1 MRGVRSS
8 PATCCWATTSTR
20 CAGSR
25 PTAPTWRWPGARRAH
40 LPNRGPRELA
50 AKPRS
55 SRGDSV
61 VIQRKLEVTYVPF
74 DRTTRVPPGTT
85 LFSAAHWIGLPID
98 STCGGRG
105 TCGKCKVQ
113 VVKGLADAETADHR
127 QLRPQEIADGWRLS
141 CQARIYEDMV
151 CEVPQLL
158 RVPKA
163 ATMGLGRLDILDPNV
178 RKVYLEL
185 SQPSLEDQR
194 SDVARLKDALTDEGH
209 DMVAGVAVL
218 RTLPPVFREAGFR
231 VTAVL
236 AGEHLV
242 AVEPGDTTSECYGV
256 AFDVGTTTL
265 VGTLMN
271 LRTGM
276 AASVL
281 STLNGQAPFGAD
293 VISRISHGMNGPG
306 AIQELQEAVVTTM
319 NTILDELY
327 RESGVLPAQTYEAVV
342 VGNVTMLHLL
352 LGIDPT
358 PLSMSPFTPAFMDQ
372 LSVEARE
379 LGLRIHPHGYVQ
391 TLPALGAYV
400 GADIVAGVLA
410 TGIVRE
416 DKLRVFVD
424 VGTNGEIVLG
434 TAQRALAT
442 AAPAGPAFEGSQI
455 KCGMRATVG
464 AIEGVQLGDRVEL
477 QIIGGDVPAEGIC
490 GSGLVDAVAQLLL
503 AGLMDHSGRLKLPG
517 DVPDHPL
524 ADRLIDIDG
533 MRAFLLADGVFLT
546 QRDIRELQFAKGSI
560 ATGIKVLMDIL
571 RVTAGDLDEVLLGGS
586 FGSYLNPESAK
597 VIGLV
602 PPVDVDR
609 IIAVGNSA
617 GEGAKIALLSY
628 RERQVAFELPSRIEY
643 VELSGRTDFNDSFI
657 SVLGFPQLETVS

>member
-1 MRGVRSS
+1 M
-8 PATCCWATTSTR
+8 
-20 CAGSR
+20 
-25 PTAPTWRWPGARRAH
+25 
-40 LPNRGPRELA
+40 
-50 AKPRS
+50 
-55 SRGDSV
+55 
-61 VIQRKLEVTYVPF
+61 IQRKLEVKYLPF
-74 DRTTRVPPGTT
+74 DRVTRVPPGTT

-105 TCGKCKVQ
+105 TCGKCKVR
-113 VVKGLADAETADHR
+113 VIEGRTEAETADHR
-127 QLRPQEIADGWRLS
+127 LLRPAEIDEGWRLS
-141 CQARIYEDMV
+141 CQARIYDDIV

-163 ATMGLGRLDILDPNV
+163 ATMGLGRLVILDPNV
-178 RKVYLEL
+178 RKVFLEL
-185 SQPSLEDQR
+185 AEPTLEDQR
-194 SDVARLKDALTDEGH
+194 SDVQRLKEALTEEGH

-218 RTLPPVFREAGFR
+218 RTLPHVLREAGFAI
-231 VTAVL
+231 TAVL

-242 AVEPGDTTSECYGV
+242 AVEAGDTTGDCFGV

-293 VISRISHGMNGPG
+293 VISRISHGMNGPDS
-306 AIQELQEAVVTTM
+306 IRELQAAVVSTM
-319 NTILDELY
+319 NGIMSALY
-327 RESGVLPAQTYEAVV
+327 AETGVSPDRTYEAVV
-342 VGNVTMLHLL
+342 VGNATMLHLL
-352 LGIDPT
+352 FGIDPS
-358 PLSMSPFTPAFMDQ
+358 PLAVMPFTPAFMEP
-372 LSVEARE
+372 LSVLASDV
-379 LGLRIHPHGYVQ
+379 GLDIHPRGYIQ

-416 DKLRVFVD
+416 EKMRVFVD

-434 TAQRALAT
+434 NGQRALAT

-455 KCGMRATVG
+455 RCGMRATDG
-464 AIEGVQLGDRVEL
+464 AIEGVQLGDVVEL
-477 QIIGGDVPAEGIC
+477 QVIGGDVRPEGIC

-503 AGLMDHSGRLKLPG
+503 AGLLDHSGRMKTAV
-517 DVPDHPL
+517 DVPGHPL
-524 ADRLIDIDG
+524 RDRLIDVDG
-533 MRAFLLADGVFLT
+533 VRAFLLADGVYLT
-546 QRDIRELQFAKGSI
+546 QKDIRELQFAKGSI

-571 RVTAGDLDEVLLGGS
+571 GIETKDLDEVLLGGS

-597 VIGLV
+597 IIGLV
-602 PPVDVDR
+602 PPVEVDR

-628 RERQVAFELPSRIEY
+628 RERQVAFELPARIEY
-643 VELSGRTDFNDSFI
+643 VELSGRTDFNDAFV
-657 SVLGFPQLETVS
+657 SVLGFPHLELVGS

>member
-1 MRGVRSS
+1 MI
-8 PATCCWATTSTR
+8 A
-20 CAGSR
+20 
-25 PTAPTWRWPGARRAH
+25 
-40 LPNRGPRELA
+40 
-50 AKPRS
+50 
-55 SRGDSV
+55 
-61 VIQRKLEVTYVPF
+61 RKLEVTYLPF

-85 LFSAAHWIGLPID
+85 VFSAAHWIGLPID

-105 TCGKCKVQ
+105 TCGKCKVR
-113 VVKGLADAETADHR
+113 VIKGLADPETADHR

-141 CQARIYEDMV
+141 CQARIYDDMT

-163 ATMGLGRLDILDPNV
+163 ATMGLGRLVILDPNV
-178 RKVYLEL
+178 RKVYFEL
-185 SQPSLEDQR
+185 AEPSLHDQR
-194 SDVARLKDALTDEGH
+194 SDVARLKDALTAEGH

-218 RTLPPVFREAGFR
+218 RTLPHVFREAGFK

-236 AGEHLV
+236 AGERLV
-242 AVEPGDTTSECYGV
+242 AVEAGDTTGDCYGV

-276 AASVL
+276 AASVR

-293 VISRISHGMNGPG
+293 VISRISHGMNGPD
-306 AIQELQEAVVTTM
+306 AIRELQEAVVTTM
-319 NTILDELY
+319 NAVLDELY
-327 RESGVLPAQTYEAVV
+327 RETGVAPEQTYEAVV

-352 LGIDPT
+352 LGVDPS
-358 PLSMSPFTPAFMDQ
+358 PLSMSPFTPAFMDE
-372 LSVEARE
+372 LAVEARE
-379 LGLRIHPHGYVQ
+379 VGLRIHPHGYLQ

-410 TGIVRE
+410 TGVVRE
-416 DKLRVFVD
+416 DRLRVFVD

-434 TAQRALAT
+434 GAERALAT

-455 KCGMRATVG
+455 KCGMRATAG
-464 AIEGVQLGDRVEL
+464 AIEGVQLGDGVEL
-477 QIIGGDVPAEGIC
+477 QVIGGDVPAEGIC

-503 AGLMDHSGRLKLPG
+503 AGLLDHSGRLRTPG
-517 DVPDHPL
+517 DVPNHPL
-524 ADRLIDIDG
+524 RDRLIEIDG
-533 MRAFLLADGVFLT
+533 VRAFLLADGVYLT

-571 RVTAGDLDEVLLGGS
+571 GVRAEDLDEVLLGGS
-586 FGSYLNPESAK
+586 FGSYLNPESAR

-602 PPVDVDR
+602 PPVDVAR

-643 VELSGRTDFNDSFI
+643 VELSGRSDFNDSFI
-657 SVLGFPQLETVS
+657 SVLGFPHLDPADSPDQARIGSS

>member
-1 MRGVRSS
+1 M
-8 PATCCWATTSTR
+8 
-20 CAGSR
+20 
-25 PTAPTWRWPGARRAH
+25 
-40 LPNRGPRELA
+40 
-50 AKPRS
+50 
-55 SRGDSV
+55 
-61 VIQRKLEVTYVPF
+61 IQGKLEVKYLPF
-74 DRTTRVPPGTT
+74 ERTTRVPPGTT

-105 TCGKCKVQ
+105 TCGKCKVR
-113 VVKGLADAETADHR
+113 VVGGRPDAETADHR
-127 QLRPQEIADGWRLS
+127 LLRPAEIEEGWRLS
-141 CQARIYEDMV
+141 CQARIYEDMT

-163 ATMGLGRLDILDPNV
+163 ATMGLGRLVILDPNV
-178 RKVYLEL
+178 RKVFLEL
-185 SQPSLEDQR
+185 SEPSLTDQR
-194 SDVARLKDALTDEGH
+194 SDVVRLKDALIEEGH
-209 DMVAGVAVL
+209 DMVAGVAVM
-218 RTLPPVFREAGFR
+218 RTIPSVFREAEFR

-242 AVEPGDTTSECYGV
+242 AVEPGDTTGDSYGV
-256 AFDVGTTTL
+256 AFDVGTTTV

-276 AASVL
+276 AAAVL

-293 VISRISHGMNGPG
+293 VISRISHGMNGPDE
-306 AIQELQEAVVTTM
+306 IRELQAAVVATM
-319 NTILDELY
+319 NSIMASLY
-327 RESGVLPAQTYEAVV
+327 REAGVPPERTYEAVV
-342 VGNVTMLHLL
+342 VGNATMLHLL
-352 LGIDPT
+352 LGIDPS
-358 PLSMSPFTPAFMDQ
+358 PLAVMPFTPAFMEP
-372 LSVEARE
+372 LNVLASEV
-379 LGLRIHPHGYVQ
+379 GLDIHPRGYIQ

-410 TGIVRE
+410 TSVVRE

-434 TAQRALAT
+434 SAQRALAT

-455 KCGMRATVG
+455 RCGMRATDG
-464 AIEGVQLGDRVEL
+464 AIEGVRLGETVEL
-477 QIIGGDVPAEGIC
+477 QVIGGDIPAEGIC

-503 AGLMDHSGRLKLPG
+503 VGLLDHSGRMKTAD
-517 DVPDHPL
+517 DVPGHPL
-524 ADRLIDIDG
+524 RERLIDVDG
-533 MRAFLLADGVFLT
+533 VRAFLLADGVYLT
-546 QRDIRELQFAKGSI
+546 QKDIRELQFAKGSI

-571 RVTAGDLDEVLLGGS
+571 GVETKDLDEVLLGGS

-597 VIGLV
+597 IIGLV

-628 RERQVAFELPSRIEY
+628 RERQVAFEMPSRIEY
-643 VELSGRTDFNDSFI
+643 IELSGRTDFNDAFV
-657 SVLGFPQLETVS
+657 SVLGFPHLELVG

>member
-1 MRGVRSS
+1 M
-8 PATCCWATTSTR
+8 
-20 CAGSR
+20 
-25 PTAPTWRWPGARRAH
+25 
-40 LPNRGPRELA
+40 
-50 AKPRS
+50 
-55 SRGDSV
+55 
-61 VIQRKLEVTYVPF
+61 IQRKLEVRYLPF

-105 TCGKCKVQ
+105 TCGKCKVRVIQ
-113 VVKGLADAETADHR
+113 GSAEVTTADHR
-127 QLRPQEIADGWRLS
+127 QLLKEEIEGGWRLS
-141 CQARIYEDMV
+141 CQTRIYEDME

-163 ATMGLGRLDILDPNV
+163 ATMGLGRLVILDPNV

-185 SQPSLEDQR
+185 TEPTLEDQR
-194 SDVARLKDALTDEGH
+194 SDVMRLRDALTAEGH
-209 DMVAGVAVL
+209 DMAAGVPVL
-218 RTLPPVFREAGFR
+218 RTIPGALRDSGFK

-236 AGEHLV
+236 AGEQLI
-242 AVEPGDTTSECYGV
+242 ALERGDTTEDCFGV

-276 AASVL
+276 AAGVL

-293 VISRISHGMNGPG
+293 VISRISHGMNGPDSVL
-306 AIQELQEAVVTTM
+306 ELQAAVVGTM
-319 NTILDELY
+319 NAILSDLY
-327 RESGVLPAQTYEAVV
+327 QQTGVSPAGTYEAVV
-342 VGNVTMLHLL
+342 VGNATMLHLL
-352 LGIDPT
+352 LGIDPS
-358 PLSMSPFTPAFMDQ
+358 PLAVMPFTPAFMEP
-372 LSVEARE
+372 LLVPAAEV
-379 LGLRIHPHGYVQ
+379 GLNIHPNGYIQ

-410 TGIVRE
+410 TSVVRE

-434 TAQRALAT
+434 SAQRALAT

-455 KCGMRATVG
+455 RCGMRATDG
-464 AIEGVQLGDRVEL
+464 AIEGVQLGDTVEL
-477 QIIGGDVPAEGIC
+477 QVIGGDIPAQGIC

-503 AGLMDHSGRLKLPG
+503 AGLLDHSGRMKTRE
-517 DVPDHPL
+517 DVPGHPL
-524 ADRLIDIDG
+524 RERLIEVDG
-533 MRAFLLADGVFLT
+533 VRAFLLAEGVYLT
-546 QRDIRELQFAKGSI
+546 QKDIRELQFAKGSI

-571 RVTAGDLDEVLLGGS
+571 GVETKDLDEVLLGGS

-597 VIGLV
+597 IIGLV

-628 RERQVAFELPSRIEY
+628 RERQVAFELPARIEY
-643 VELSGRTDFNDSFI
+643 VELSGRTDFNDAFV
-657 SVLGFPQLETVS
+657 SVLGFPHLELVS

>member
-1 MRGVRSS
+1 
-8 PATCCWATTSTR
+8 
-20 CAGSR
+20 
-25 PTAPTWRWPGARRAH
+25 
-40 LPNRGPRELA
+40 
-50 AKPRS
+50 
-55 SRGDSV
+55 
-61 VIQRKLEVTYVPF
+61 VIARKLEVTYLPYE
-74 DRTTRVPPGTT
+74 RTTRVPAGTT
-85 LFSAAHWIGLPID
+85 VFSAAHWIGLPID

-105 TCGKCKVQ
+105 TCGKCKVR
-113 VVKGLADAETADHR
+113 VIEGRPDASGADHR
-127 QLRPQEIADGWRLS
+127 LLRPQEIAEGWRLS
-141 CQARIYEDMV
+141 CQAPIYEDMT

-163 ATMGLGRLDILDPNV
+163 ATMGLGRLVILDPNV

-185 SQPSLEDQR
+185 SEPTLDDQR
-194 SDVARLKDALTDEGH
+194 SDVARLKEALTVEGH
-209 DMVAGVAVL
+209 DMATGVAVL
-218 RTLPPVFREAGFR
+218 RTLPSVFREAGFH

-242 AVEPGDTTSECYGV
+242 AVEPGDTTGDCFGV

-276 AASVL
+276 AASVQ

-293 VISRISHGMNGPG
+293 VISRISHGMNGPE
-306 AIQELQEAVVTTM
+306 AIVELRDAVVATM
-319 NTILDELY
+319 NAILDELY
-327 RESGVLPAQTYEAVV
+327 GETGVTPAQTYEAVV

-352 LGIDPT
+352 LGVDPS

-372 LSVEARE
+372 LSIDARDV
-379 LGLRIHPHGYVQ
+379 GLHIHPQGYVQ

-410 TGIVRE
+410 TGVVRE

-434 TAQRALAT
+434 SAQRALAT

-455 KCGMRATVG
+455 RCGMRATTG
-464 AIEGVQLGDRVEL
+464 AIEGVTLGDRVDL
-477 QIIGGDVPAEGIC
+477 QVIGGDVAPQGIC

-503 AGLMDHSGRLKLPG
+503 VGLMDHSGRLKLAE
-517 DVPDHPL
+517 DVPHHPL
-524 ADRLIDIDG
+524 RDRLIDIDG
-533 MRAFLLADGVFLT
+533 IRAFLLADGVYLT

-560 ATGIKVLMDIL
+560 ATGIKILMDIL
-571 RVTAGDLDEVLLGGS
+571 GVTPGDLDEVLLGGS

-602 PPVDVDR
+602 PPVDVSR

-628 RERQVAFELPSRIEY
+628 RERQVAFELPARIEY
-643 VELSGRTDFNDSFI
+643 IELSGRSDFNDSFI
-657 SVLGFPQLETVS
+657 SVLGFPHLQGVS

>member
-1 MRGVRSS
+1 
-8 PATCCWATTSTR
+8 
-20 CAGSR
+20 
-25 PTAPTWRWPGARRAH
+25 
-40 LPNRGPRELA
+40 
-50 AKPRS
+50 
-55 SRGDSV
+55 
-61 VIQRKLEVTYVPF
+61 VIQRKLEVRYLPF
-74 DRTTRVPPGTT
+74 DRVTRVPPGTT
-85 LFSAAHWIGLPID
+85 VFSAAHWIGLPID

-105 TCGKCKVQ
+105 TCGKCKVRVIQ
-113 VVKGLADAETADHR
+113 GRTEAETADHR
-127 QLRPQEIADGWRLS
+127 LLRPSEITDGWRLS
-141 CQARIYEDMV
+141 CQARIYEDMT

-163 ATMGLGRLDILDPNV
+163 ATMGLGRLVILDPNV
-178 RKVYLEL
+178 RKVYLQLAEPTL
-185 SQPSLEDQR
+185 DDQR
-194 SDVARLKDALTDEGH
+194 SDVMRLKEALTEEGH
-209 DMVAGVAVL
+209 DMVAGVPVL
-218 RTLPPVFREAGFR
+218 RTLPHVLREAGFK

-242 AVEPGDTTSECYGV
+242 AVEAGDTTGDCFGV
-256 AFDVGTTTL
+256 AFDLGTTTL

-293 VISRISHGMNGPG
+293 VISRISHAMNGPE
-306 AIQELQEAVVTTM
+306 AIIELQAAVVGTM
-319 NTILDELY
+319 NSIMRSLY
-327 RESGVLPAQTYEAVV
+327 EETGITPERTYEAVV
-342 VGNVTMLHLL
+342 VGNATMLHLL
-352 LGIDPT
+352 FGIDPS
-358 PLSMSPFTPAFMDQ
+358 PLAVMPFTPAFMEP
-372 LSVEARE
+372 LSVVASEV
-379 LGLRIHPHGYVQ
+379 GLNIHPNGYIQ

-400 GADIVAGVLA
+400 GADIVGGVLA

-416 DKLRVFVD
+416 DKMRVFVD

-434 TAQRALAT
+434 NAQRALAT

-455 KCGMRATVG
+455 RCGMRATDG
-464 AIEGVQLGDRVEL
+464 AIEGVQLGDTVEL
-477 QIIGGDVPAEGIC
+477 QVIGGDITPEGIC

-503 AGLMDHSGRLKLPG
+503 VGLLDHSGRMKTPA

-524 ADRLIDIDG
+524 RDRLIDVDG
-533 MRAFLLADGVFLT
+533 VRAFLLAEGVYLT

-571 RVTAGDLDEVLLGGS
+571 GVDTADLDEVLLGGS

-597 VIGLV
+597 IIGLV
-602 PPVDVDR
+602 PPVEVDK

-628 RERQVAFELPSRIEY
+628 RERQVAFELSSRIEY
-643 VELSGRTDFNDSFI
+643 VELSGRTDFNDSFV
-657 SVLGFPQLETVS
+657 SVLGFPHLEPAGSVQGA

>member
-1 MRGVRSS
+1 M
-8 PATCCWATTSTR
+8 
-20 CAGSR
+20 
-25 PTAPTWRWPGARRAH
+25 
-40 LPNRGPRELA
+40 
-50 AKPRS
+50 
-55 SRGDSV
+55 
-61 VIQRKLEVTYVPF
+61 IQRKLEVTYQPF

-105 TCGKCKVQ
+105 TCGKCKVR
-113 VVKGLADAETADHR
+113 VLEGASEVTTADHR
-127 QLRPQEIADGWRLS
+127 LLRKDEVENGWRLS
-141 CQARIYEDMV
+141 CQARIYEDMI

-163 ATMGLGRLDILDPNV
+163 ATMGLSRLVIIDPNV

-185 SQPSLEDQR
+185 TEPDLHDQR
-194 SDVARLKDALTDEGH
+194 SDVTRLRDALTAEGH
-209 DMVAGVAVL
+209 DMSASVPVL
-218 RTLPPVFREAGFR
+218 RTLPKALRDSGFK

-242 AVEPGDTTSECYGV
+242 AVEPGDTTEECFGV

-276 AASVL
+276 AAAVR

-293 VISRISHGMNGPG
+293 VISRISHAMNG
-306 AIQELQEAVVTTM
+306 ADSIEELRNAVVATM
-319 NTILDELY
+319 NGILDELY
-327 RESGVLPAQTYEAVV
+327 RETGITPERTYEAVV

-358 PLSMSPFTPAFMDQ
+358 PISMMPFTPAFMDA
-372 LSVEARE
+372 LSVPASEV
-379 LGLRIHPHGYVQ
+379 GLRIHPAGYIQ

-400 GADIVAGVLA
+400 GADIVSGVLA
-410 TGIVRE
+410 TNIARE

-424 VGTNGEIVLG
+424 VGTNGEIVIG
-434 TAQRALAT
+434 SSRRTLAT

-455 KCGMRATVG
+455 KCGMRATDG
-464 AIEGVQLGDRVEL
+464 AIEGVQLGEGVEL
-477 QIIGGDVPAEGIC
+477 QVIGGDVAPLGLC
-490 GSGLVDAVAQLLL
+490 GSGLVDAVAQLLNV
-503 AGLMDHSGRLKLPG
+503 GLLEHSGRMLSAADAPN
-517 DVPDHPL
+517 HPL
-524 ADRLIDIDG
+524 AARLIEVEG
-533 MRAFLLADGVFLT
+533 VRAFLLAEGVYLS
-546 QRDIRELQFAKGSI
+546 QRDVRELQFAKGSI
-560 ATGIKVLMDIL
+560 ATGIKILMDIL
-571 RVTAGDLDEVLLGGS
+571 GVTASDLEEIFLGGS

-597 VIGLV
+597 IIGLV
-602 PPVDVDR
+602 PDVDVDK

-643 VELSGRTDFNDSFI
+643 VELSGRSDFNDAFVE
-657 SVLGFPQLETVS
+657 VLRFPDLELVS

>member
-1 MRGVRSS
+1 M
-8 PATCCWATTSTR
+8 
-20 CAGSR
+20 
-25 PTAPTWRWPGARRAH
+25 WRWPGARRAH

-105 TCGKCKVQ
+105 TCGKCKVR
-113 VVKGLADAETADHR
+113 VIKGIADAETADHR

-141 CQARIYEDMV
+141 CQAHIHEDMT

-163 ATMGLGRLDILDPNV
+163 ATMGLGRLVILDPNV
-178 RKVYLEL
+178 RKVYFEL
-185 SQPSLEDQR
+185 KEPSLEDQR
-194 SDVARLKDALTDEGH
+194 SDLARLKDALTEEGH
-209 DMVAGVAVL
+209 DMVAGVSVL
-218 RTLPPVFREAGFR
+218 RTLPQVFREASFR

-236 AGEHLV
+236 AGERLV
-242 AVEPGDTTSECYGV
+242 AVEAGDTTEQCYGV

-276 AASVL
+276 AASVT

-293 VISRISHGMNGPG
+293 VISRISHGMNGPE
-306 AIQELQEAVVTTM
+306 AIHELQLAVISTM
-319 NTILDELY
+319 NSVLAELY
-327 RESGVLPAQTYEAVV
+327 RDAGISPMQTYEAVV

-352 LGIDPT
+352 LGVDPS
-358 PLSMSPFTPAFMDQ
+358 PLSMMPFTPAFMDE
-372 LSVEARE
+372 LTVDAGE
-379 LGLRIHPHGYVQ
+379 LGLHIHPHGYVQ

-410 TGIVRE
+410 TGVLRE

-434 TAQRALAT
+434 SAERALAT

-571 RVTAGDLDEVLLGGS
+571 GVTAGDLDEVLLGGS

>member
-1 MRGVRSS
+1 M
-8 PATCCWATTSTR
+8 
-20 CAGSR
+20 
-25 PTAPTWRWPGARRAH
+25 
-40 LPNRGPRELA
+40 
-50 AKPRS
+50 
-55 SRGDSV
+55 
-61 VIQRKLEVTYVPF
+61 IQRKLEVRYLPF

-105 TCGKCKVQ
+105 TCGKCKVR
-113 VVKGLADAETADHR
+113 VVQGAAEVTTADHR
-127 QLRPQEIADGWRLS
+127 QLLKEEIEGGWRLS
-141 CQARIYEDMV
+141 CQTRIYEDMV

-163 ATMGLGRLDILDPNV
+163 ATMGLGRLVILDPNV

-185 SQPSLEDQR
+185 AEPTLEDQR
-194 SDVARLKDALTDEGH
+194 SDMMRLKDALTEEGH
-209 DMVAGVAVL
+209 DMEAGVPVMRTIPSAL
-218 RTLPPVFREAGFR
+218 RDSGFK

-236 AGEHLV
+236 AGAQLV
-242 AVEPGDTTSECYGV
+242 ALEPGDTTDECFGV

-276 AASVL
+276 AAGVL

-293 VISRISHGMNGPG
+293 VISRVSHGMNGPE
-306 AIQELQEAVVTTM
+306 AVLELQAAVVTTM
-319 NTILDELY
+319 NGILTDLY
-327 RESGVLPAQTYEAVV
+327 RETGVSPDRTYEAVV
-342 VGNVTMLHLL
+342 VGNATMLHLL
-352 LGIDPT
+352 FGIDPS
-358 PLSMSPFTPAFMDQ
+358 PLAVMPFTPAFMEPM
-372 LSVEARE
+372 VVAARE
-379 LGLRIHPHGYVQ
+379 VGLNIHPHGFIQ

-410 TGIVRE
+410 TSVVRE

-434 TAQRALAT
+434 SAQRALAT

-455 KCGMRATVG
+455 RCGMRATDG
-464 AIEGVQLGDRVEL
+464 AIEGVQLGDGVEL
-477 QIIGGDVPAEGIC
+477 QIIGGDIPAAGIC

-503 AGLMDHSGRLKLPG
+503 VGLLDHSGRMKTAG
-517 DVPDHPL
+517 DVPGHPL
-524 ADRLIDIDG
+524 RDRLIEVDG
-533 MRAFLLADGVFLT
+533 VRAFLLADGVFLT
-546 QRDIRELQFAKGSI
+546 QKDIRELQFAKGSI

-571 RVTAGDLDEVLLGGS
+571 GVETKDLDEVLLGGS

-597 VIGLV
+597 IIGLV
-602 PPVDVDR
+602 PPVHVDK

-643 VELSGRTDFNDSFI
+643 VELSGRADFNDAFV
-657 SVLGFPQLETVS
+657 SVLGFPHLELVG

>member
-1 MRGVRSS
+1 MDLGL
-8 PATCCWATTSTR
+8 
-20 CAGSR
+20 
-25 PTAPTWRWPGARRAH
+25 PGRAESDY
-40 LPNRGPRELA
+40 LIA
-50 AKPRS
+50 
-55 SRGDSV
+55 
-61 VIQRKLEVTYVPF
+61 RKLEVTYLPF
-74 DRTTRVPPGTT
+74 DRTTRVPAGTT

-105 TCGKCKVQ
+105 TCGKCKVR
-113 VVKGLADAETADHR
+113 VVHGLTDAETADHR

-141 CQARIYEDMV
+141 CQARVYEDMT

-163 ATMGLGRLDILDPNV
+163 ATMGLGRLVILDPNV

-185 SQPSLEDQR
+185 AEPSLHDQR
-194 SDVARLKDALTDEGH
+194 SDIARLRDALTEEGH

-218 RTLPPVFREAGFR
+218 RTLPGVLREAAFK

-236 AGEHLV
+236 AGERLV
-242 AVEPGDTTSECYGV
+242 ALEAGDTTDECYGV

-293 VISRISHGMNGPG
+293 VISRISHGMNGPE
-306 AIQELQEAVVTTM
+306 AIAELQQAVIATM
-319 NTILDELY
+319 NTILDSLY
-327 RESGVLPAQTYEAVV
+327 RETGVSPSRTYEAVV

-352 LGIDPT
+352 LGVDPS
-358 PLSMSPFTPAFMDQ
+358 PLSMSPFTPAFMDE
-372 LSVEARE
+372 LCVEASE
-379 LGLRIHPHGYVQ
+379 LGLGIHPHGYVQ

-410 TGIVRE
+410 TGVVRE
-416 DKLRVFVD
+416 DRMRVFVD

-434 TAQRALAT
+434 SAQRALAT

-455 KCGMRATVG
+455 KCGMRATTG
-464 AIEGVQLGDRVEL
+464 AIEGVQLTDRVEL

-490 GSGLVDAVAQLLL
+490 GSGLVDAAAQLLV
-503 AGLMDHSGRLKLPG
+503 AGLMEPSGRLRSAESLA
-517 DVPDHPL
+517 DHPL
-524 ADRLIDIDG
+524 RDRLIEVDG
-533 MRAFLLADGVFLT
+533 VRAFLLADGVYLT

-571 RVTAGDLDEVLLGGS
+571 GVRAGQLDEVLLGGS

-597 VIGLV
+597 IIGLV

-628 RERQVAFELPSRIEY
+628 RERQVAFELPSRVEY
-643 VELSGRTDFNDSFI
+643 IELSARPDFNDAF
-657 SVLGFPQLETVS
+657 VEELNFPELARVT

>member
-1 MRGVRSS
+1 M
-8 PATCCWATTSTR
+8 
-20 CAGSR
+20 
-25 PTAPTWRWPGARRAH
+25 
-40 LPNRGPRELA
+40 
-50 AKPRS
+50 
-55 SRGDSV
+55 
-61 VIQRKLEVTYVPF
+61 IQRKLEVHYLPF

-85 LFSAAHWIGLPID
+85 VFSAAHWIGLPID

-105 TCGKCKVQ
+105 TCGKCKVR
-113 VVKGLADAETADHR
+113 VIEGRSDAETADHR
-127 QLRPQEIADGWRLS
+127 QLRPSEIEEGWRLS
-141 CQARIYEDMV
+141 CQARIYEDMT

-158 RVPKA
+158 RVRKA
-163 ATMGLGRLDILDPNV
+163 VTMGLRRLVILDPNV
-178 RKVYLEL
+178 RKVYFEL
-185 SQPSLEDQR
+185 SEPSMEDQR
-194 SDVARLKDALTDEGH
+194 SDVARLRDALTEEGH

-218 RTLPPVFREAGFR
+218 RTLPSVFREAGFR

-236 AGEHLV
+236 AGEQLV
-242 AVEPGDTTSECYGV
+242 AVEAGDTTAECYGV

-293 VISRISHGMNGPG
+293 VISRISHGMNGPE
-306 AIQELQEAVVTTM
+306 AIKELQDAVVGTM
-319 NTILDELY
+319 NTVLGELY
-327 RESGVLPAQTYEAVV
+327 RETGVSPSQTYEAVV

-352 LGIDPT
+352 FGIDPT
-358 PLSMSPFTPAFMDQ
+358 PLSMSPFTPAFMNE
-372 LSVEARE
+372 LTVEARE
-379 LGLRIHPHGYVQ
+379 IGLQIHPHGYIQ

-400 GADIVAGVLA
+400 GADIVGGVLA
-410 TGIVRE
+410 TGVARE

-434 TAQRALAT
+434 NAQRALAT

-455 KCGMRATVG
+455 RCGMRATVG

-503 AGLMDHSGRLKLPG
+503 AGLLEYSGRFRKPE

-524 ADRLIDIDG
+524 RDRLIDVDG
-533 MRAFLLADGVFLT
+533 MRAFLLADGVYLT

-571 RVTAGDLDEVLLGGS
+571 GVGAGDLDEVLLGGS

-597 VIGLV
+597 IIGLV
-602 PPVDVDR
+602 PPVEVDR

-643 VELSGRTDFNDSFI
+643 VELSGRSDFNDAFI
-657 SVLGFPQLETVS
+657 SVLGFPELAPVT

>member
-1 MRGVRSS
+1 M
-8 PATCCWATTSTR
+8 
-20 CAGSR
+20 
-25 PTAPTWRWPGARRAH
+25 
-40 LPNRGPRELA
+40 
-50 AKPRS
+50 
-55 SRGDSV
+55 
-61 VIQRKLEVTYVPF
+61 IQRKLEVTYQPF

-105 TCGKCKVQ
+105 TCGKCKVR
-113 VVKGLADAETADHR
+113 VLEGASEVSPADHR
-127 QLRPQEIADGWRLS
+127 LLRKDEVENGWRLS
-141 CQARIYEDMV
+141 CQARIYEDIT

-163 ATMGLGRLDILDPNV
+163 ATMGLSRLVIIDPNV

-185 SQPSLEDQR
+185 TEPDLHDQR
-194 SDVARLKDALTDEGH
+194 SDVTRLREALTAEGH
-209 DMVAGVAVL
+209 DMSASVPVL
-218 RTLPPVFREAGFR
+218 RTLPKALREAGFK

-242 AVEPGDTTSECYGV
+242 AVEPGDTTEECFGV

-276 AASVL
+276 AAAVR
-281 STLNGQAPFGAD
+281 STLNGQAPYGAD
-293 VISRISHGMNGPG
+293 VISRISHAMNG
-306 AIQELQEAVVTTM
+306 ADSIEELKTAVVATM
-319 NTILDELY
+319 NGILDELY
-327 RESGVLPAQTYEAVV
+327 GEAGITPERTYEAVV

-358 PLSMSPFTPAFMDQ
+358 PISMMPFTPAFMDA
-372 LSVEARE
+372 LSVPARE
-379 LGLRIHPHGYVQ
+379 VGLRIHPAGYVQ

-400 GADIVAGVLA
+400 GADIVSGVLA
-410 TGIVRE
+410 TNIARE

-424 VGTNGEIVLG
+424 VGTNGEIVIG
-434 TAQRALAT
+434 NSRRTLAT

-455 KCGMRATVG
+455 KCGMRATDG
-464 AIEGVQLGDRVEL
+464 AIEGVQLGEGVEL
-477 QIIGGDVPAEGIC
+477 QVIGGDVAPLGLC
-490 GSGLVDAVAQLLL
+490 GSGLVDAVAQLLNV
-503 AGLMDHSGRLKLPG
+503 GLLDHSGRMRSAA

-524 ADRLIDIDG
+524 ADRLIEVEG
-533 MRAFLLADGVFLT
+533 VRAFLLAEGVYLS
-546 QRDIRELQFAKGSI
+546 QRDVRELQFAKGSI
-560 ATGIKVLMDIL
+560 ATGIKILMNIL
-571 RVTAGDLDEVLLGGS
+571 GVAAADLDEVYLGGS

-597 VIGLV
+597 IIGLV
-602 PPVDVDR
+602 PDVDVDK
-609 IIAVGNSA
+609 IVAVGNSA

-643 VELSGRTDFNDSFI
+643 VELSGRSDFNDAFVE
-657 SVLGFPQLETVS
+657 VLRFPDLELVG

>member
-1 MRGVRSS
+1 VVQ
-8 PATCCWATTSTR
+8 
-20 CAGSR
+20 
-25 PTAPTWRWPGARRAH
+25 GAA
-40 LPNRGPRELA
+40 
-50 AKPRS
+50 
-55 SRGDSV
+55 
-61 VIQRKLEVTYVPF
+61 EVT
-74 DRTTRVPPGTT
+74 
-85 LFSAAHWIGLPID
+85 
-98 STCGGRG
+98 
-105 TCGKCKVQ
+105 
-113 VVKGLADAETADHR
+113 TADHR
-127 QLRPQEIADGWRLS
+127 QLLKEEIEGGWRLS
-141 CQARIYEDMV
+141 CQTRIYEDMV

-163 ATMGLGRLDILDPNV
+163 ATMGLGRLVILDPNV

-185 SQPSLEDQR
+185 SEPSMDDQR
-194 SDVARLKDALTDEGH
+194 SDIARLKDALTEEGH
-209 DMVAGVAVL
+209 DMVSGVSVL
-218 RTLPPVFREAGFR
+218 RSLPQVFREAGFH

-242 AVEPGDTTSECYGV
+242 AVEPGDTTGECYGI
-256 AFDVGTTTL
+256 AFDVGTTTV

-293 VISRISHGMNGPG
+293 VISRISHGMNGPD
-306 AIQELQEAVVTTM
+306 AIRELQDAVVSTM
-319 NTILDELY
+319 NTVITELY
-327 RESGVLPAQTYEAVV
+327 REAGVSPQQTYEAVV

-352 LGIDPT
+352 LGVDPS
-358 PLSMSPFTPAFMDQ
+358 PLSMAPFTPAFMDQ
-372 LSVEARE
+372 LSVEAGE
-379 LGLRIHPHGYVQ
+379 VGLNIHPHGYVQ

-410 TGIVRE
+410 TGVVRE
-416 DKLRVFVD
+416 DRMRVFVD

-434 TAQRALAT
+434 SAQRALAT

-455 KCGMRATVG
+455 RCGMRATVG
-464 AIEGVQLGDRVEL
+464 AIEGVQLSDRVEL
-477 QIIGGDVPAEGIC
+477 QVIGGDVPPEGIC
-490 GSGLVDAVAQLLL
+490 GSGLVDVVAQLLL
-503 AGLMDHSGRLKLPG
+503 AGLLDYSGRLKLAE

-524 ADRLIDIDG
+524 RDRLIEIDG
-533 MRAFLLADGVFLT
+533 VRAFLLADGVYLT

-560 ATGIKVLMDIL
+560 ATGIKILMDIL
-571 RVTAGDLDEVLLGGS
+571 GVTTGDLDEVLLGGS

-597 VIGLV
+597 IIGLV

-643 VELSGRTDFNDSFI
+643 IELSGRTDFNDSFI
-657 SVLGFPQLETVS
+657 SVLAFPQLAKVP

>member
-1 MRGVRSS
+1 
-8 PATCCWATTSTR
+8 
-20 CAGSR
+20 
-25 PTAPTWRWPGARRAH
+25 
-40 LPNRGPRELA
+40 
-50 AKPRS
+50 
-55 SRGDSV
+55 
-61 VIQRKLEVTYVPF
+61 VIARKLEVTYLPF
-74 DRTTRVPPGTT
+74 ERTTRVPPGTT

-105 TCGKCKVQ
+105 TCGKCKVR
-113 VVKGLADAETADHR
+113 VVKGLTDAETADHR
-127 QLRPQEIADGWRLS
+127 QLRPQELADGWRLS
-141 CQARIYEDMV
+141 CQARIHEDMTV
-151 CEVPQLL
+151 DVPQLL

-163 ATMGLGRLDILDPNV
+163 ATMGLGRLVILDPNV
-178 RKVYLEL
+178 RKVYFEL
-185 SQPSLEDQR
+185 SEPSLHDQR
-194 SDVARLKDALTDEGH
+194 SDLARLKDALTEEGH
-209 DMVAGVAVL
+209 DMVASVAVL
-218 RTLPPVFREAGFR
+218 RTLPQVFREAGFR

-236 AGEHLV
+236 AGDRLV
-242 AVEPGDTTSECYGV
+242 AVEPGDTTGDCYGV
-256 AFDVGTTTL
+256 AFDVGTTTV

-293 VISRISHGMNGPG
+293 VISRISHGMNGPE
-306 AIQELQEAVVTTM
+306 AIHELQHAVVSTM
-319 NTILDELY
+319 NSILAELY
-327 RESGVLPAQTYEAVV
+327 RDTGVSPMQTYEAVV
-342 VGNVTMLHLL
+342 AGNVTMLHLL
-352 LGIDPT
+352 LGVDPT
-358 PLSMSPFTPAFMDQ
+358 PLSMSPFTPAFMDE
-372 LSVEARE
+372 LSVDAGEV
-379 LGLRIHPHGYVQ
+379 GLHIHPHGYVQ

-410 TGIVRE
+410 TGVVRE
-416 DKLRVFVD
+416 DRMRVFVD

-434 TAQRALAT
+434 SAQRALAT

-464 AIEGVQLGDRVEL
+464 AIEGVQLSERVEL
-477 QIIGGDVPAEGIC
+477 QVIGGDVPPEGIC

-503 AGLMDHSGRLKLPG
+503 AGLLDHSGRLKKRD

-524 ADRLIDIDG
+524 ADRLIEIDG
-533 MRAFLLADGVFLT
+533 VRAFLLADGVYLT

-560 ATGIKVLMDIL
+560 ATGIKVLMDIMG
-571 RVTAGDLDEVLLGGS
+571 VSAAELDQVLLAGS

-597 VIGLV
+597 IIGLV
-602 PPVDVDR
+602 PPVDVEK

-643 VELSGRTDFNDSFI
+643 VELSGRSDFNDSFV
-657 SVLGFPQLETVS
+657 SVLGFPHLERVS

>member
-1 MRGVRSS
+1 M
-8 PATCCWATTSTR
+8 
-20 CAGSR
+20 
-25 PTAPTWRWPGARRAH
+25 
-40 LPNRGPRELA
+40 
-50 AKPRS
+50 
-55 SRGDSV
+55 
-61 VIQRKLEVTYVPF
+61 IQRKLEVRYLPF

-105 TCGKCKVQ
+105 TCGKCKVR
-113 VVKGLADAETADHR
+113 VIEGRTDAETADHR
-127 QLRPQEIADGWRLS
+127 LLRPAEIEDGWRLS
-141 CQARIYEDMV
+141 CQARIYDDMV

-163 ATMGLGRLDILDPNV
+163 ATMGLGRLVILDPNV
-178 RKVYLEL
+178 RKVFLEL
-185 SQPSLEDQR
+185 AEPSLTDQR
-194 SDVARLKDALTDEGH
+194 SDFMRVSDALTEEGH

-218 RTLPPVFREAGFR
+218 RTLPHVLREAAFA

-242 AVEPGDTTSECYGV
+242 AIEAGDTTGECFGV

-293 VISRISHGMNGPG
+293 VISRISHGMNGPDSVL
-306 AIQELQEAVVTTM
+306 ELQAAVVSTM
-319 NTILDELY
+319 NSVLASLY
-327 RESGVLPAQTYEAVV
+327 QETGVSPERTYEAVV
-342 VGNVTMLHLL
+342 VGNATMLHLL
-352 LGIDPT
+352 FGIDPS
-358 PLSMSPFTPAFMDQ
+358 PLAVMPFTPAFMEP
-372 LSVEARE
+372 LSVVASEI
-379 LGLRIHPHGYVQ
+379 GLDIHPRGYIQ

-434 TAQRALAT
+434 NGQRALAT

-455 KCGMRATVG
+455 RCGMRATVG
-464 AIEGVQLGDRVEL
+464 AIEGVTLGDTIEL
-477 QIIGGDVPAEGIC
+477 QVIGGDVPAEGIC
-490 GSGLVDAVAQLLL
+490 GSGLVDAVAQLLVV
-503 AGLMDHSGRLKLPG
+503 GLLDHSGRMKTAE
-517 DVPDHPL
+517 DVPGHPL
-524 ADRLIDIDG
+524 RDRLIDVDG
-533 MRAFLLADGVFLT
+533 VRAFLLADGVYLT
-546 QRDIRELQFAKGSI
+546 QKDIRELQFAKGSI

-571 RVTAGDLDEVLLGGS
+571 GVETKDLDEVLLGGS

-597 VIGLV
+597 IIGLV

-628 RERQVAFELPSRIEY
+628 RERQVAFELPGRIEY
-643 VELSGRTDFNDSFI
+643 VELSGRTDFNDAFV
-657 SVLGFPQLETVS
+657 SVLGFPHLELVG